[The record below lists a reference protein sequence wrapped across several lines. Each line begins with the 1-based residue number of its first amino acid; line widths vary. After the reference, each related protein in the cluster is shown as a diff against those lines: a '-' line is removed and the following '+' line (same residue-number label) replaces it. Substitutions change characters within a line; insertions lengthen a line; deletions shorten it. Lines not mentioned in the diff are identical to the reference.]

1 MSEPVDIEDTLAW
14 RVYVL
19 EKTLTR
25 LRRSLQPFIHD
36 KWTQTDN
43 GQPPTPGRELTPTKL
58 RRQASQG
65 TPDSPCGPLG
75 ADEGGVCPSD
85 DTGGTCRIFLCSRTR
100 GPTMCS
106 SGKCFCRPG
115 LCAEDGYCVPPKVMS
130 SDLGSGPDQERSAKS
145 TPEGPANSCGVGT
158 GEALPTASMG
168 NVNVEKAIVRRTGFR
183 DPGTVR
189 ESNLIITG
197 MRHDG
202 MDLVRRR
209 VVAWARVELP
219 LALLDQA
226 AKDAQEAEQSLAI
239 GFGSGSERFRD
250 VTVAYRGVSELISD
264 MAKKMQK
271 GIAVQGSTCNAAPMT
286 AMMNACADNTGA
298 WRLVTAVWATASGA
312 QTCTQNYTTADA
324 AAPYYDSDCALSFTG
339 PSSCDALA
347 PTAAVRLCCCG
358 ATQDECQ
365 YDAGYCVEGYV
376 YVPTTTKAAVNVEEM
391 QTIGMIVGFGI
402 GLCFVLSLGIGCTL
416 GRHFMYVRVKRKAM
430 ERLKRASTEKTAASD
445 SFVDDTNEDNDPE
458 EGFDVHMEV
467 PADTMHTKTEETEKS
482 THV

>member
-1 MSEPVDIEDTLAW
+1 MRALLWHVCLHVASGAW
-14 RVYVL
+14 
-19 EKTLTR
+19 
-25 LRRSLQPFIHD
+25 
-36 KWTQTDN
+36 
-43 GQPPTPGRELTPTKL
+43 
-58 RRQASQG
+58 
-65 TPDSPCGPLG
+65 
-75 ADEGGVCPSD
+75 
-85 DTGGTCRIFLCSRTR
+85 
-100 GPTMCS
+100 
-106 SGKCFCRPG
+106 
-115 LCAEDGYCVPPKVMS
+115 
-130 SDLGSGPDQERSAKS
+130 
-145 TPEGPANSCGVGT
+145 
-158 GEALPTASMG
+158 
-168 NVNVEKAIVRRTGFR
+168 
-183 DPGTVR
+183 
-189 ESNLIITG
+189 ITG
-197 MRHDG
+197 QDG
-202 MDLVRRR
+202 ESCTDTCNR
-209 VVAWARVELP
+209 
-219 LALLDQA
+219 
-226 AKDAQEAEQSLAI
+226 
-239 GFGSGSERFRD
+239 
-250 VTVAYRGVSELISD
+250 T
-264 MAKKMQK
+264 
-271 GIAVQGSTCNAAPMT
+271 GSTCNAAPMT